1 MQGSTGSNN
10 DSQALELMIEI
21 PTIANYG
28 NSDRPVTESHSTL
41 IKLARD
47 GSADDILL
55 QLDRLQANHP
65 SDLTVLVTQARI
77 RMALGRQDADTSL
90 QTIDR
95 LISND
100 SSDGAT
106 SGQMRQNRSEVL
118 VALWLVA
125 SDCYDGKR
133 SLEIADRIAQYAVL
147 GAARLEQESQSA
159 GTQSARAQPIPGRIA
174 TPNTSRPS
182 QDPTESIDLSYLL
195 LLDWGRKIAESGNS
209 QRAAEIFQLAAS
221 AVDPALDNPKQRTS
235 LSIAQFNKIVRIA
248 NVAGKQGNVPFAKQC
263 LLSLTRRTKVAFNA
277 QRNATEAREIEAI
290 VNRWGL
296 ANALDRYDVLVS
308 LVLPEHQSTIHEYIS
323 DSSLLADPPA
333 SVAASLVKAAA
344 EAGMLEDILQRL
356 DAIPKTEP
364 RSDDLIRTL
373 VAIEEKDTN
382 ESQSQLKRMLEV
394 CNTSEQVT
402 IAKRASH
409 VAIPALEVE
418 ELQEYALPI
427 LERYLSL
434 ELATGSFPPDD
445 FKLFPLPQKVA
456 DFIQERAKRK
466 NANP

>member
-1 MQGSTGSNN
+1 
-10 DSQALELMIEI
+10 
-21 PTIANYG
+21 
-28 NSDRPVTESHSTL
+28 
-41 IKLARD
+41 
-47 GSADDILL
+47 
-55 QLDRLQANHP
+55 
-65 SDLTVLVTQARI
+65 
-77 RMALGRQDADTSL
+77 MALGRQDADTSL

-209 QRAAEIFQLAAS
+209 KRAAEIFQLAAS